1 MEKEQYD
8 REYERE
14 RQRGRGRESEKERE
28 RALVNALSRRAPDWI
43 WPT

>member
-1 MEKEQYD
+1 MIENMKEKD
-8 REYERE
+8 REGEGERA
-14 RQRGRGRESEKERE
+14 RKSEKERE

>member
-14 RQRGRGRESEKERE
+14 RQRGKGREGERE